1 MVYGKM
7 PKSEETL
14 TAFLTKDERKNLV
27 KVTDNQVEGSK
38 KIITKYKVL
47 DYYDDA
53 SLLEIELLTGRTHQI
68 RAHLAHIGHPLYG
81 DGKYGREE
89 GRYRQAL
96 YSYKLKFAFDDDNLL
111 SYLSGRVF
119 QARDIKL
126 LDDYK
131 EKKFK

>member
-1 MVYGKM
+1 M
-7 PKSEETL
+7 
-14 TAFLTKDERKNLV
+14 
-27 KVTDNQVEGSK
+27 
-38 KIITKYKVL
+38 L

-131 EKKFK
+131 EKNSNENKLYRIISPVTLWWFWHLTQLP